1 MKSGV
6 ASLALTLA
14 FATGAFAATTK
25 PISVDES
32 ASFLIDAATTERLW
46 KENTPANVVKLY
58 PSKKFRFVSEV
69 GGGFN
74 DAKLCVVS
82 ARAMVLPVVTLPIQG
97 AKLVYAPIKAATA
110 FDAKPNLSKEQCQD
124 LAKAKLKEAIQSVA
138 SALAAS

>member
-14 FATGAFAATTK
+14 FAAGAFAAPPK

-46 KENTPANVVKLY
+46 KENTPANVLKLY

-97 AKLVYAPIKAATA
+97 AKLVYSPVKAATA
-110 FDAKPNLSKEQCQD
+110 FDALPNLSKEQCQE
-124 LAKAKLKEAIQSVA
+124 LARSKLKQAIQSVA